1 MIQYMEKIVMVN
13 TTNNYQRTSRREQ
26 EKPRSRR
33 YLWLIV
39 KLALLVLRFLCK
51 QVDLFDGGTGDD

>member
-1 MIQYMEKIVMVN
+1 MVN